1 MCNNTR
7 PDAAAEAIK
16 TLMHALIDIS
26 CTVAT
31 AEKHITRERE
41 YTGAIIP
48 HSLAYA
54 QLTADMALNEAK
66 AILIAD
72 CENGGGAIMRNK
84 HDIEDLAFEA
94 LHSAKKIREVVNMWM
109 NSLSTDKS
117 DSREEILISLLLD
130 LANTQVSLTSDIELA
145 AKKLPL
151 E

>member
-1 MCNNTR
+1 MAIRHFNPVTPGQRKKSTLVNEELTKTAPEKSLLKAKNKKSGRNNQGR
-7 PDAAAEAIK
+7 I
-16 TLMHALIDIS
+16 
-26 CTVAT
+26 TVR
-31 AEKHITRERE
+31 H
-41 YTGAIIP
+41 
-48 HSLAYA
+48 
-54 QLTADMALNEAK
+54 Q
-66 AILIAD
+66 
-72 CENGGGAIMRNK
+72 GGGAKQKYRLIDFKRNK
-84 HDIEDLAFEA
+84 HDIEGLAFEA

>member
-1 MCNNTR
+1 M
-7 PDAAAEAIK
+7 
-16 TLMHALIDIS
+16 
-26 CTVAT
+26 
-31 AEKHITRERE
+31 
-41 YTGAIIP
+41 
-48 HSLAYA
+48 
-54 QLTADMALNEAK
+54 
-66 AILIAD
+66 AD
-72 CENGGGAIMRNK
+72 CENGGGDYANK

>member
-1 MCNNTR
+1 
-7 PDAAAEAIK
+7 
-16 TLMHALIDIS
+16 MHALIDIS
-26 CTVAT
+26 CTAAT
-31 AEKHITRERE
+31 AEKHITREPE

-66 AILIAD
+66 ATLIAD
-72 CENGGGAIMRNK
+72 CENGGGLCEINMILKTWHLKPCTLR
-84 HDIEDLAFEA
+84 
-94 LHSAKKIREVVNMWM
+94 KKIREVVNMWM

>member
-7 PDAAAEAIK
+7 PDAAAEAIR

-26 CTVAT
+26 VIADKAHKHAT
-31 AEKHITRERE
+31 SETE
-41 YTGAIIP
+41 YAGAFVP
-48 HSLAYA
+48 HSLAVM
-54 QLTADMALNEAK
+54 QFSADTALNEAK

-72 CENGGGAIMRNK
+72 CENGGAIMRNK